1 MYFHHQQSEIAM
13 KTDSFKYFVVCV
25 ISLSILFFALPA
37 FAQNGALE
45 IKCVDASGAPVQGAK
60 VVIINMAVQKEKD
73 KKTDADGLAEFS
85 KLDDGTYRI
94 VGRKDGYAPV
104 LYEFAVLKG
113 TRDLIP
119 LKLSPGADKK
129 FYFEDPVEG
138 QKAVTLLKQGMTVLG
153 QNNAAEAEKAL
164 VQSLEIN
171 PSNPV
176 GLYYLAVANLQQSKY
191 DQLVTILNKAVQMA
205 DMMNGLPT
213 LDATLPNY
221 DQVSQGAGKLLKQ
234 IPAFRGDDAARK
246 KNYNQA
252 IVEYSEAIKNSPDNP
267 EYHASLAIALANA
280 NRYDEAVASID
291 KAIQFRPDDKTY
303 ADNKARIVAKKES
316 ATLAKAQSIME
327 EGNKLLE
334 ASNAEDAVKKYEEA
348 KGMIAEAK
356 QAPLWLQI
364 GRAQAKLSQ
373 PEAAIAA
380 FKKAL
385 ELAPADK
392 AAEYRKYYAQF
403 YLDERKYDEAIAVL
417 ADSKAAGQTPEQVLQ
432 DLVKTWKNKEPNFA
446 MAALEK
452 IIQMNPDN
460 ADAYFDLGQLCYIE
474 GKSKDARTKELLTKY
489 QEIGKDPDK
498 IGQAKDMMVIVNKR
512 SSK

>member
-1 MYFHHQQSEIAM
+1 MYFHNQQSEIAM
-13 KTDSFKYFVVCV
+13 KTDSYKYFVVCV

-37 FAQNGALE
+37 FAQSGALE
-45 IKCVDASGAPVQGAK
+45 IKCVDSSGAAIQGAR

-73 KKTDADGLAEFS
+73 KKTDADGFAEFT

-94 VGRKDGYAPV
+94 VGRKDGYAPA

-113 TRDLIP
+113 TKDTIP

-129 FYFEDPVEG
+129 FYFEDPAEG
-138 QKAVTLLKQGMTVLG
+138 QQAVALLKQGMTVLG

-191 DQLVTILNKAVQMA
+191 DQLVPMLNRAIQMA
-205 DMMNGLPT
+205 ETMKGLPA
-213 LDATLPNY
+213 LEASLPTY
-221 DQVSQGAGKLLKQ
+221 DQVSQGASKLLKQ
-234 IPAFRGDDAARK
+234 IPAFKGDDAARK
-246 KNYNQA
+246 KDYNRA

-267 EYHASLAIALANA
+267 EYQASMAIALANA
-280 NRYDEAVASID
+280 NRYDEAVAAID
-291 KAIQFRPDDKTY
+291 KAIQLRPDDKTY

-327 EGNKLLE
+327 EGMKLLKSGE
-334 ASNAEDAVKKYEEA
+334 AAEAIKKFEEA
-348 KGMIAEAK
+348 KGMIPEAK

-364 GRAQAKLSQ
+364 GEAQAKLGDK
-373 PEAAIAA
+373 EAAIAA

-385 ELAPADK
+385 EFAPVDK
-392 AAEYRKYYAQF
+392 AEIYRKAYAQF
-403 YLDERKYDEAIAVL
+403 YLDERKYDEAIAIL
-417 ADSKAAGQTPEQVLQ
+417 ADAKAAGQTPEQVLQ
-432 DLVKTWKNKEPNFA
+432 DLVKTWKDKEPNFA

-460 ADAYFDLGQLCYIE
+460 ADAYFDLGQLCYMD

-489 QEIGKDPDK
+489 LEIGKDPTK